1 MYAELHAHSAFSF
14 LEGAS
19 LPEQLAERAGDLAY
33 AALALTD
40 RDDFGGQVRFLE
52 AAERVGVRPILGAE
66 ITVRRTPLLE
76 GVGDGQAPPGRSR
89 ANERPSGLWSE
100 DFYGLVL
107 LVEDARGYAN
117 LATLV
122 SKGRFERPRGTPY
135 VTLEEVA
142 ERSAGLVAL
151 TAFLEGP
158 LAPALRRGDVGRGAR
173 FLQPWLEI
181 FGDRLYLE
189 VQDHDLPEERAATK
203 TTFAI
208 AAHLGLDGPGGRVVA
223 TNHVHHVTRELKPV
237 EDVLR
242 AIKHECTIDAAGDR
256 LFPNDERYLRAPQEM
271 LRRFRACPEVV
282 KRSLEI
288 AERCGFTL
296 RDLVAPLPCFP
307 VDEESVPSAGLA
319 EHPRRPHPPGPPLP
333 RERADELVSRARA
346 GEGGASTAEE
356 RGGVRSAANRE
367 EVKSS
372 SIGIGADGLV
382 IPGVER
388 ILGHDRDAELEALTW
403 EGAKTRYGTLLE
415 LPKYRDQLLHELS
428 LIRRMKFAGYFLILW
443 DIVREAKRRRILV
456 QGRGSAANSAVCY
469 SLGITAIDPIGRALL
484 FERFLSEGRSEP
496 PDIDLD
502 IEHERREELLQY
514 VYTRYG
520 RDHAAMVAAVH
531 TFQPKQAAKD
541 VARVLG
547 MSPQQGNALASL
559 CDRFVGMDGWH
570 GSHKPT
576 PDHKTAD
583 ELRGG
588 YMRVSPDRLKD
599 AEAMK
604 RSGLDPSD
612 KRVSLVPWLVE
623 RMVGLPRHRA
633 IHTGGFV
640 LSEKPIFEVCP
651 VEWASMPGR
660 TILQW
665 EKDDLGTLGLVK
677 FDLLGLGML
686 TVLRM
691 HLDLVEQHRG
701 ERLDLWQLPHDDPEV
716 YDAICAA
723 DTVGVFQIESRAQM
737 NTLPRLRP
745 RQFYDLV
752 VEVALIRPGPIQ
764 GEMVHPY
771 LRRRIGSEPVTY
783 LHPSLEPHLARTLGI
798 PLFQEQGMRV
808 AIEIGGFS
816 PSEAD
821 ELRRAM
827 GHKRSRAKMDVLA
840 DKLRT
845 RMGAR
850 GLDLAVAERIVKQ
863 LSAFADY
870 GFPESHAASF
880 ALLVYAS
887 AFLRWHYMPEFY
899 AAILNAQPMG
909 FYSPASLVEDAKRH
923 GVVVRPPDVSCSTW
937 DCTIEDLPP
946 QLPRVDEVARCPIC
960 DPGDACEHGAVQVAP
975 ATEDARVH
983 PFAMRVGL
991 RYVRGLGGGAREAIE
1006 RAITPRPRSIVDFAE
1021 RAGLP
1026 SHVLLAMASAGT
1038 FDSLEPD
1045 RRRAVWEILR
1055 VGQGRAGPLD
1065 LPGIERESPEL
1076 PRMTP
1081 AEELGT
1087 DYARLGLSTRDHPM
1101 RLLRGEL
1108 DARGVTIARAL
1119 AATPR
1124 KQVKIAGVVICRQ
1137 RPPTAKGFV
1146 FLTLED
1152 ETGMVNVVVEPA
1164 LFDRTR
1170 RDIVGHAAL
1179 EIDGALE
1186 RQDGVVN
1193 VKAMTVRPLALPWTD
1208 GLRSRDFH

>member
-1 MYAELHAHSAFSF
+1 MYVELHAHSAFSF

-19 LPEQLAERAGDLAY
+19 LPERLAEQAGDLGY
-33 AALALTD
+33 GALALTD

-66 ITVRRTPLLE
+66 VTVRRTPLLE
-76 GVGDGQAPPGRSR
+76 GVGDAPRDHRAAGASSKTGR
-89 ANERPSGLWSE
+89 WSE

-117 LATLV
+117 LAALV

-142 ERSAGLVAL
+142 ERAAGLVAL

-181 FGDRLYLE
+181 FGERLYLE

-203 TTFAI
+203 TTLAI
-208 AAHLGLDGPGGRVVA
+208 AAHLGLDGPAGRVVA

-242 AIKHECTIDAAGDR
+242 AIKHECTLDAAGDR
-256 LFPNDERYLRAPQEM
+256 LFPNDERHLRAPQEM

-282 KRSLEI
+282 RRSLEI

-307 VDEESVPSAGLA
+307 VDETSPPWPPS
-319 EHPRRPHPPGPPLP
+319 PPAARGE
-333 RERADELVSRARA
+333 REARA
-346 GEGGASTAEE
+346 PSPPAE
-356 RGGVRSAANRE
+356 RGLGVRSST
-367 EVKSS
+367 V
-372 SIGIGADGLV
+372 GIGADGLV

-388 ILGHDRDAELEALTW
+388 VLGHDRDVELEALTW

-469 SLGITAIDPIGRALL
+469 SLGITAVDPIGRALL

-547 MSPQQGNALASL
+547 LSPQQGNALASL

-576 PDHKTAD
+576 PDHKTPD

-588 YMRVSPDRLKD
+588 YERVSPDRLKD

-604 RSGLDPSD
+604 RAGLDPSD

-840 DKLRT
+840 DKLRE

-923 GVVVRPPDVSCSTW
+923 GVVVLPPDVSCSSW

-946 QLPRVDEVARCPIC
+946 QLPRAEEVPRCPIC
-960 DPGDACEHGAVQVAP
+960 DPSEACEHGAVQA
-975 ATEDARVH
+975 AENARVH

-991 RYVRGLGGGAREAIE
+991 RYVRGLGGGVREAIE
-1006 RAITPRPRSIVDFAE
+1006 RAISPRPRSIVEFAE
-1021 RAGLP
+1021 RAGLS

-1065 LPGIERESPEL
+1065 LPGLEREAPEL
-1076 PRMTP
+1076 PRMTA

-1164 LFDRTR
+1164 IFDRTR
-1170 RDIVGHAAL
+1170 RDIVGHPAL
-1179 EIDGALE
+1179 EIDGVLE

-1193 VKAMTVRPLALPWTD
+1193 VKAKEVRPLALPWTD

>member
-14 LEGAS
+14 LEAAS
-19 LPEQLAERAGDLAY
+19 LPEQLAERAADLGY
-33 AALALTD
+33 EALALTD

-52 AAERVGVRPILGAE
+52 AAERVGVRPIVGAE
-66 ITVRRTPLLE
+66 LTVRRTPLIE
-76 GVGDGQAPPGRSR
+76 GVGESAAPSRQRGR
-89 ANERPSGLWSE
+89 WSE

-117 LATLV
+117 LSALV

-142 ERSAGLVAL
+142 ARSQGLVAL
-151 TAFLEGP
+151 GAFLEGP
-158 LAPALRRGDVGRGAR
+158 LAPALRRGDVGRAAR
-173 FLQPWLEI
+173 FAAPWLEI
-181 FGDRLYLE
+181 FGDRFYLE
-189 VQDHDLPEERAATK
+189 VQDHDLPEEHAATQ
-203 TTFAI
+203 TTLVL
-208 AAHLGLDGPGGRVVA
+208 AAQLGLAGRDGRVVA

-242 AIKHECTIDAAGDR
+242 AIKHECTIDRAGDR
-256 LFPNDERYLRAPQEM
+256 LFPNDERHLRAPNEM
-271 LRRFRACPEVV
+271 LRRFRARPELV
-282 KRSLEI
+282 KRTLEI
-288 AERCGFTL
+288 AERCAFSL
-296 RDLVAPLPCFP
+296 RDLEAPLPCFP
-307 VDEESVPSAGLA
+307 VDES
-319 EHPRRPHPPGPPLP
+319 
-333 RERADELVSRARA
+333 ERMQQ
-346 GEGGASTAEE
+346 EGKKGRSE
-356 RGGVRSAANRE
+356 RGGAADRRHDVVEAMGSSGAVAANGSPNPLLTFSPSCSSPSRSASPE
-367 EVKSS
+367 
-372 SIGIGADGLV
+372 IGVGADGLV
-382 IPGVER
+382 IPGVDR
-388 ILGHDRDAELEALTW
+388 RLGHDRDAELEALTW
-403 EGAKTRYGTLLE
+403 EGAKTRYGALLE
-415 LPKYRDQLLHELS
+415 LPRYRAQIEHELS

-469 SLGITAIDPIGRALL
+469 ALGITAIDPIGRALL

-514 VYTRYG
+514 VYERYG

-547 MSPQQGNALASL
+547 FSPEQGNALASL
-559 CDRFVGMDGWH
+559 CDRLVGMDGWH

-576 PDHKTAD
+576 PDHKTPD

-588 YMRVSPDRLKD
+588 ASRSGDGAAAPWRGSPDRLKD

-612 KRVSLVPWLVE
+612 TRVALVPWLVE

-640 LSEKPIFEVCP
+640 LSERPIFEICP

-660 TILQW
+660 SILQW

-691 HLDLVEQHRG
+691 HLDLIERHRG

-771 LRRRIGSEPVTY
+771 LRRRMGTEPITY
-783 LHPSLEPHLARTLGI
+783 LHPSLEPHLARTLGV

-827 GHKRSRAKMDVLA
+827 GHKRSRAKMAVLA
-840 DKLRT
+840 DKLRE

-850 GLDLAVAERIVKQ
+850 GMELAVAERIVKQ
-863 LSAFADY
+863 LAAFADY

-887 AFLRWHYMPEFY
+887 AYLRWHYMPEFY

-923 GVVVRPPDVSCSTW
+923 GVVVRPPDVSHSSW
-937 DCTIEDLPP
+937 HCTIEPLPP
-946 QLPRVDEVARCPIC
+946 NAPAAPDERCPIC
-960 DPGDACEHGAVQVAP
+960 DPSDACTHGKVERAS
-975 ATEDARVH
+975 DARLH

-991 RYVRGLGGGAREAIE
+991 RYVRGLGGAVRGAIE
-1006 RAITPRPRSIVDFAE
+1006 RAIAPRPRSIVDFVE
-1021 RAGLP
+1021 RAELP
-1026 SHVLLAMASAGT
+1026 SHVLLALASAGT

-1065 LPGIERESPEL
+1065 LPGIERHEPRL

-1087 DYARLGLSTRDHPM
+1087 DYARVGLSTRDHPM

-1119 AATPR
+1119 AGTAR

-1164 LFDRTR
+1164 MFDRTR

-1186 RQDGVVN
+1186 KQDGVIN
-1193 VKAMTVRPLALPWTD
+1193 VKAKAVRPLELPWSEGEE